1 MSNDPVIGHGAK
13 SDMRMFTGLAA
24 SRGFVAGPVFLFHS
38 TANDQ
43 IPEYRVEPEQ
53 LAHELA
59 RLTDAFALTR
69 TQIRSLAIELSKR
82 ISGDE
87 ATIFDGHLMILDDPS
102 FIGSCK
108 EKVSREQFNAETAV
122 NSVSEKYSSIFAA
135 MDDAYLKERA
145 KDVGDISKRIIR
157 NLLGGADAQ
166 AFRVEQPCIV
176 VADELTP
183 SETISMPKNL
193 ILGFAT
199 DRGSNT
205 SHASLLARALGIPAV
220 VGLGSLSEIVK
231 TGDLL
236 LLDGTR
242 GKVILNP
249 GREERQAF
257 EKMVARSKSIEE
269 KLEQGK
275 LAPGATSDGHA
286 VPMLANV
293 DHNTPMTGLYA
304 VGAEGVGLYRSEYLW
319 LTMDREP
326 TEEEQSHAYTAAARS
341 LPDGQPVT
349 IRALDIGGDKMTKG
363 ASASSHKEANPFLGN
378 RSIRYL
384 LRNPEVFKRQ
394 LRAILRASVRGNVQL
409 MYPMVSTIEELR
421 AANLELRACMTE
433 MKAEGI
439 PFNEHIKRGV
449 MVEVPAAALIADAL
463 ARESDF
469 FSIGTN
475 DLIQYTLAV
484 DRLNETVARLYQP
497 THPAVLQLIA
507 LTVKA
512 AHDHALKVSVCG
524 ETAADPVMA
533 VLMIG
538 MGVDELSM
546 SPNLIPLVKKIISQV
561 SFVDAQALAETVRR
575 MNNAPADKVYAFCR
589 NQVMK
594 LAPDLLY
601 LQ

>member
-1 MSNDPVIGHGAK
+1 MSNDPAISHGAK

-24 SRGFVAGPVFLFHS
+24 SRGFVAGPVCLFRT

-43 IPEYRVEPEQ
+43 IPEYRVEPEH

-59 RLTDAFALTR
+59 RLADAFALTR
-69 TQIRSLAIELSKR
+69 TQIRSLSLELSKR

-108 EKVSREQFNAETAV
+108 EKVSREQYNAEAAV
-122 NSVSEKYSSIFAA
+122 NAVSEKYASIFEA

-145 KDVGDISKRIIR
+145 KDVGDIARRIIR
-157 NLLGGADAQ
+157 NLLGGADSQ
-166 AFRVEQPCIV
+166 SFRVEQPCIV

-199 DRGSNT
+199 DRGSST

-220 VGLGSLSEIVK
+220 VGLGSLSEVVK

-257 EKMVARSKSIEE
+257 EKMVARSKTLEDN
-269 KLEQGK
+269 LEQGK

-293 DHNTPMTGLYA
+293 DHSTPMTALYA
-304 VGAEGVGLYRSEYLW
+304 VGAEGIGLYRSEYLW

-326 TEEEQSHAYTAAARS
+326 TEEEQRHAYTAAARS
-341 LPDGQPVT
+341 LPEGQPVT
-349 IRALDIGGDKMTKG
+349 IRVLDIGGDKMTKG
-363 ASASSHKEANPFLGN
+363 TAAATHKEANPFLGN

-384 LRNPEVFKRQ
+384 LRNPEIFRRQ
-394 LRAILRASVRGNVQL
+394 LRAILRASAYGNVQL
-409 MYPMVSTIEELR
+409 MYPMITTIEELR
-421 AANLELRACMTE
+421 AANLELRTCMAE
-433 MKAEGI
+433 MKAEGL
-439 PFNEHIKRGV
+439 PFNEQIKRGV
-449 MVEVPAAALIADAL
+449 MIEIPAAALIADAL
-463 ARESDF
+463 AKESDF

-484 DRLNETVARLYQP
+484 DRGNETVARLYQP

-507 LTVKA
+507 LSVSA
-512 AHDHALKVSVCG
+512 AHAHAIKVSVCG

-533 VLMIG
+533 VLFIG

-546 SPNLIPLVKKIISQV
+546 SPNLIPLVKRIISQV
-561 SFVDAQALAETVRR
+561 SFADMRSLSETVRR
-575 MNNAPADKVYAFCR
+575 MTNAPADKVYAFCR

>member
-1 MSNDPVIGHGAK
+1 
-13 SDMRMFTGLAA
+13 MRMFTGLAA
-24 SRGFVAGPVFLFHS
+24 SRGFVAGPVCLFRT

-43 IPEYRVEPEQ
+43 IPEYRVEPEH

-59 RLTDAFALTR
+59 RLADAFALTR
-69 TQIRSLAIELSKR
+69 TQIRSLSLELSKR

-108 EKVSREQFNAETAV
+108 EKVSREQYNAEAAV
-122 NSVSEKYSSIFAA
+122 NAVSEKYASIFEA

-145 KDVGDISKRIIR
+145 KDVGDIARRIIR
-157 NLLGGADAQ
+157 NLLGGADSQ
-166 AFRVEQPCIV
+166 SFRVEQPCIV

-199 DRGSNT
+199 DRGSST

-220 VGLGSLSEIVK
+220 VGLGSLSEVVK

-257 EKMVARSKSIEE
+257 EKMVARSKTLEDN
-269 KLEQGK
+269 LEQGK

-293 DHNTPMTGLYA
+293 DHSTPMTALYA
-304 VGAEGVGLYRSEYLW
+304 VGAEGIGLYRSEYLW

-326 TEEEQSHAYTAAARS
+326 TEEEQRHAYTAAARS
-341 LPDGQPVT
+341 LPEGQPVT
-349 IRALDIGGDKMTKG
+349 IRVLDIGGDKMTKG
-363 ASASSHKEANPFLGN
+363 TAAATHKEANPFLGN

-384 LRNPEVFKRQ
+384 LRNPEIFRRQ
-394 LRAILRASVRGNVQL
+394 LRAILRASAYGNVQL
-409 MYPMVSTIEELR
+409 MYPMITTIEELR
-421 AANLELRACMTE
+421 AANLELRTCMAE
-433 MKAEGI
+433 MKAEGL
-439 PFNEHIKRGV
+439 PFNEQIKRGV
-449 MVEVPAAALIADAL
+449 MIEIPAAALIADAL
-463 ARESDF
+463 AKESDF

-484 DRLNETVARLYQP
+484 DRGNETVARLYQP

-507 LTVKA
+507 LSVSA
-512 AHDHALKVSVCG
+512 AHAHAIKVSVCG

-533 VLMIG
+533 VLFIG

-546 SPNLIPLVKKIISQV
+546 SPNLIPLVKRIISQV
-561 SFVDAQALAETVRR
+561 SFADMRSLSETVRR
-575 MNNAPADKVYAFCR
+575 MTNAPADKVYAFCR

>member
-1 MSNDPVIGHGAK
+1 MNNEPDISHGANNG
-13 SDMRMFTGLAA
+13 MRMLTGLAA
-24 SRGFVAGPVFLFHS
+24 SRGFVSGPVFLFHT

-53 LAHELA
+53 VAHEIA

-69 TQIRSLAIELSKR
+69 TQIRSLAIELNKR

-87 ATIFDGHLMILDDPS
+87 ATIFDGHLMIIDDPS

-108 EKVSREQFNAETAV
+108 EKVSRNQFNAEAAV
-122 NSVSEKYSSIFAA
+122 NAVSEKYSSIFAA
-135 MDDAYLKERA
+135 MDDAYLKERS
-145 KDVGDISKRIIR
+145 KDVGDIARRIIR
-157 NLLGGADAQ
+157 NLLGGADVQ
-166 AFRVEQPCIV
+166 AFRVEQPCII
-176 VADELTP
+176 VADELSP
-183 SETISMPKNL
+183 SETISLPKNL

-220 VGLGSLSEIVK
+220 GLGSLSEIVK

-242 GKVILNP
+242 GKVIINP
-249 GREERQAF
+249 GREERLAF

-275 LAPGATSDGHA
+275 LTPGTTSDGHM
-286 VPMLANV
+286 VPILANV
-293 DHNTPMTGLYA
+293 DHSTPMTGLYA

-326 TEEEQSHAYTAAARS
+326 TEEEQAHAYTAAARA
-341 LPDGQPVT
+341 LPEGQPVT
-349 IRALDIGGDKMTKG
+349 IRVLDLGGDKMIKG
-363 ASASSHKEANPFLGN
+363 SNTSMHKEANPFLGN

-384 LRNPEVFKRQ
+384 LRNPEVFRRQ
-394 LRAILRASVRGNVQL
+394 LRAILRASAHGNVQL
-409 MYPMVSTIEELR
+409 MYPMIATIEELR
-421 AANLELRACMTE
+421 AANLEVRSCMTE
-433 MKAEGI
+433 LKSEGV
-439 PFNEHIKRGV
+439 PFNEAIKRGV
-449 MVEVPAAALIADAL
+449 MIEIPAAALISDAL
-463 ARESDF
+463 AKESDF

-484 DRLNETVARLYQP
+484 DRINETVARLYQP
-497 THPAVLQLIA
+497 THPAVLQLIDM
-507 LTVKA
+507 TVKA
-512 AHDHALKVSVCG
+512 AHAHSLKVSICG
-524 ETAADPVMA
+524 ETASDPVLA
-533 VLMIG
+533 VLLIG
-538 MGVDELSM
+538 MDVDELSM

-561 SFVDAQALAETVRR
+561 SFADAHALAETVRR
-575 MNNAPADKVYAFCR
+575 MNHAPADKVYAFCR